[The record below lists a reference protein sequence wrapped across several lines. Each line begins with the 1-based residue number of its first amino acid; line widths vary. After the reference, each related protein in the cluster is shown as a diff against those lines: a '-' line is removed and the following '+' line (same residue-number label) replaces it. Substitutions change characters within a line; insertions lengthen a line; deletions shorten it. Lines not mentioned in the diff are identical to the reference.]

1 MGRRE
6 DTAPLFSPYAVGR
19 WGRRAEKTWP
29 SGRDS
34 RKGDEEER
42 VFFIFSMPASA
53 HFPFR
58 RRGSETKVQGH
69 KRGGG
74 EKKKKALF
82 HVLRVWESVVRLV
95 SVSRSI
101 RKPPLFPT
109 QRERTGVD
117 KWDRDCSI
125 AASRKVFGLTT
136 TTAHPLLTNK
146 CTNVRGL
153 FSRKGKKM
161 AEKGCLNSVFSD
173 TAAPLGTTK

>member
-1 MGRRE
+1 MAFWPRQQEGGRRRE
-6 DTAPLFSPYAVGR
+6 GFFYIFDAGLRPLSLPTTRKRNKSPR
-19 WGRRAEKTWP
+19 P
-29 SGRDS
+29 
-34 RKGDEEER
+34 
-42 VFFIFSMPASA
+42 
-53 HFPFR
+53 
-58 RRGSETKVQGH
+58 Q
-69 KRGGG
+69 KRGWG
-74 EKKKKALF
+74 EKKKALF
-82 HVLRVWESVVRLV
+82 HVLRVRESVVRLV